1 MADKRSSNTTTTTR
15 KPTKT
20 ARPKQSVVAS
30 TPKQRSYITSIP
42 KTFDVLWNGMK
53 AKLRE
58 DCTTDGGVLLK
69 DKWIQKIKE
78 IKPIVRFLWDSCEHE
93 RELAR
98 KRGDLSF

>member
-1 MADKRSSNTTTTTR
+1 MANKRSSNTTVATK
-15 KPTKT
+15 KP

-30 TPKQRSYITSIP
+30 TPKQRPYITSIP
-42 KTFDVLWNGMK
+42 KTFDILWNGMK

-93 RELAR
+93 RELTR
-98 KRGDLSF
+98 KRGDLTF